1 MTIQERISYVIPIAV
16 VEDTSGIPILVYE
29 FDEWSGEAD
38 IAFGV
43 FFIGLHAGKDYIVAV
58 KVLSEDHN
66 ETLIAIDSDEF
77 MNKRSFRVSASP
89 DGETVVSAS
98 LKVNFDNV
106 KVENPG
112 IYEVQAVL
120 IDASTKNILSVAS
133 SFFDIKPT
141 GMIRN
146 EFR

>member
-1 MTIQERISYVIPIAV
+1 MFR
-16 VEDTSGIPILVYE
+16 ILVYE

-120 IDASTKNILSVAS
+120 IDASNKKDT
-133 SFFDIKPT
+133 
-141 GMIRN
+141 
-146 EFR
+146 